1 MSRKCDKSLNQIQ
14 RRDEITVF
22 LERTLQW
29 LCNLQTEDIEL
40 FDEHWITEL
49 GQTIA
54 KKLGVLVFCDL
65 DRNYS
70 TAHNLRILVD
80 EKGGVPL
87 VSKECDYHTALKVS
101 QFEVRIDISRK
112 GGFFCLRSY
121 TISQTGNT
129 SIGTQVE
136 EKSKYLLKV
145 CDQVAQFLESCGLI
159 QVPDT
164 LLGYHVNGRNELGG
178 EVTLMTQL
186 FGEI

>member
-1 MSRKCDKSLNQIQ
+1 MSRKREPSLNQIQ
-14 RRDEITVF
+14 RRDEVTVF

-40 FDEHWITEL
+40 FDEQRIAEL

-65 DRNYS
+65 DRNYRK
-70 TAHNLRILVD
+70 AHNLRILVD
-80 EKGGVPL
+80 EKGRVPS
-87 VSKECDYHTALKVS
+87 VSKERTYHTVLKVS
-101 QFEVRIDISRK
+101 QFEVRVDISRK

-136 EKSKYLLKV
+136 ARSKYLLKV
-145 CDQVAQFLESCGLI
+145 CDQVAQFLESHGLI

-164 LLGYHVNGRNELGG
+164 LLSHPIDGRNELDG
-178 EVTLMTQL
+178 EVTLMTKL

>member
-1 MSRKCDKSLNQIQ
+1 MSRKRDKSLGQIQ
-14 RRDEITVF
+14 RWDEVTVF

-40 FDEHWITEL
+40 FDEQRITEL
-49 GQTIA
+49 IQTIA

-65 DRNYS
+65 DRNYRK
-70 TAHNLRILVD
+70 AHNLRILVN
-80 EKGGVPL
+80 EKGGVPP
-87 VSKECDYHTALKVS
+87 VSKGRDYHAVLKVS
-101 QFEVRIDISRK
+101 QFEVRVDISRK

-121 TISQTGNT
+121 MFSQTGNT
-129 SIGTQVE
+129 SIGNQVE
-136 EKSKYLLKV
+136 GKSKYLLKV
-145 CDQVAQFLESCGLI
+145 CDQVAQFLELHGLI

-164 LLGYHVNGRNELGG
+164 LLEHHIDGRNELGG